1 MASAGASLY
10 NFGICKIG
18 VHFLPDGDIIR
29 ENAGRRKTDLERD
42 IRKAKQRL
50 LGILGALWL
59 VIGCLGGCKAAP
71 PQDVPVRTE
80 IGQPDG
86 TVQITETAQAAQTE
100 TPQAAEVLQS
110 GTKAGSDSEDEKE
123 ETAEA
128 EETLET
134 EAAVEESGSY
144 TGRDEVALYLHLYG
158 HLPQNYITKKEAE
171 ALGWNSREGNLWE
184 VAPGMSIGGSRFG
197 NYEGAL
203 PEKKGRK
210 YYECDIDFEGG
221 YRGAKRIIYSDDGLI
236 FYTEDHYKTFVQL
249 YGQ

>member
-1 MASAGASLY
+1 M
-10 NFGICKIG
+10 
-18 VHFLPDGDIIR
+18 
-29 ENAGRRKTDLERD
+29 RKTKR
-42 IRKAKQRL
+42 RL
-50 LGILGALWL
+50 LGILGVLWL
-59 VIGCLGGCKAAP
+59 VIGCLGGCKAAL
-71 PQDVPVRTE
+71 PQDAQTRTE
-80 IGQPDG
+80 
-86 TVQITETAQAAQTE
+86 TAQITETAQPTETEQIVETARISEAAQTDG
-100 TPQAAEVLQS
+100 PLQAAETLQA
-110 GTKAGSDSEDEKE
+110 GTEEGAPDGEQKAEADDAAGQTREASSAGESEAAKAG
-123 ETAEA
+123 ET
-128 EETLET
+128 
-134 EAAVEESGSY
+134 VEELGSY